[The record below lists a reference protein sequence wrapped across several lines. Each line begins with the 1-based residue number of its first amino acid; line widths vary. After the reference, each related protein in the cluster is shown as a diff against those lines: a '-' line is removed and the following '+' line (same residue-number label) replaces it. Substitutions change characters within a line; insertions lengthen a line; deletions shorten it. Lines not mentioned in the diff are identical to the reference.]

1 MYCSLITERFPL
13 DVALLSLRVFKTPIT
28 VNFNELS
35 LLKTYI
41 IEKTNLFIS
50 LPLISSFA
58 NGVLS
63 DLEKNDFS
71 SQT

>member
-1 MYCSLITERFPL
+1 MYCSLTTERFPL

-41 IEKTNLFIS
+41 IEKTNSFIS

-71 SQT
+71 SQN

>member
-1 MYCSLITERFPL
+1 MYCSLTTERFPL

-35 LLKTYI
+35 LKTYI

-71 SQT
+71 SQN